1 MIRRQTSQRHLS
13 LSGTSS
19 ASWDCLDISSSI
31 AHHPECPVQIF
42 FFLLKRLSRMQLW
55 QKKKKGAKKVKHPN
69 LTSLPLCLVNA
80 VLIYHTSLADT
91 FPFPQLVWSCQR
103 PPATSAYQP
112 FEITAASFLRHPA
125 RRRWRRRGYG
135 GWTCAGMSAALMDF
149 GSTVKLALGPANGI

>member
-13 LSGTSS
+13 LSGTWS
-19 ASWDCLDISSSI
+19 ASWDCLEVSYSI
-31 AHHPECPVQIF
+31 AHHPERPVQIF
-42 FFLLKRLSRMQLW
+42 FSSKAVVTHAALAT
-55 QKKKKGAKKVKHPN
+55 KKKAKKVKHPN
-69 LTSLPLCLVNA
+69 LTSPPLCLVNA
-80 VLIYHTSLADT
+80 VLIYHTSLPDT

-125 RRRWRRRGYG
+125 RRRWRRRSDG

-149 GSTVKLALGPANGI
+149 GSTVKIALGPANGI